1 MKNKVRNRKAN
12 DQQNGIHK
20 DKDLYGQSK
29 NETKNETGLELMI
42 FRTLFSILLLSLS
55 VYGLYMLSS
64 TVFTNKNNA
73 VDSADSI
80 VDKKESRESFV
91 ELDSDVEEIEEKVL
105 TSENKP
111 NIAPSPKETDDSK
124 KSSEGLGAKYSIEKN
139 DKTEQFIE
147 TEPKQ
152 KTDSLPPTKN
162 TKENIKTKKKLSSK
176 SSADLKKKEV
186 DEFKVS
192 YLKSMAPKKIFVD
205 GRRLPAVELLPQKPN
220 NSSVR

>member
-124 KSSEGLGAKYSIEKN
+124 KSPEGQGAKYSIEKN

-205 GRRLPAVELLPQKPN
+205 GRRLPPVELLPQKPN